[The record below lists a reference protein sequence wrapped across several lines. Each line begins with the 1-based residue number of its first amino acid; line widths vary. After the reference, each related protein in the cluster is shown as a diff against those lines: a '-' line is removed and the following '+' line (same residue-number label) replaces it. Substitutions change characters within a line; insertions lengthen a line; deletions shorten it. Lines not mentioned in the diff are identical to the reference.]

1 MQGDWNILLI
11 GSVFLAGIFS
21 FFSPCVFPLLPVY
34 MGELLGNFGQES
46 TANTPKKSYL
56 EPFIKTLAFVSGISM
71 VFFMLGFGAGA
82 LGHILYHPYV
92 AYVMGFFAILLGLH
106 QMEVINFSMLQRQ
119 KSVNFNK
126 KRVGGILGAFLLG
139 LTFSFGWTPCI
150 GPVLGSL
157 LAVVISG
164 GSSAWYGG
172 FLMVIYSAGLSIPFL
187 LLAVTSSWIMERAGF
202 IKRHL
207 ILLKKIGGLLIVFM
221 GILLWLGQFNVLSG
235 IFL

>member
-82 LGHILYHPYV
+82 LGHILYHPY
-92 AYVMGFFAILLGLH
+92 
-106 QMEVINFSMLQRQ
+106 
-119 KSVNFNK
+119 
-126 KRVGGILGAFLLG
+126 
-139 LTFSFGWTPCI
+139 
-150 GPVLGSL
+150 
-157 LAVVISG
+157 
-164 GSSAWYGG
+164 
-172 FLMVIYSAGLSIPFL
+172 
-187 LLAVTSSWIMERAGF
+187 
-202 IKRHL
+202 
-207 ILLKKIGGLLIVFM
+207 
-221 GILLWLGQFNVLSG
+221 
-235 IFL
+235 

>member
-56 EPFIKTLAFVSGISM
+56 EPLIKTLAFVSGISM

-187 LLAVTSSWIMERAGF
+187 LLAVTSSWVMELS
-202 IKRHL
+202 L
-207 ILLKKIGGLLIVFM
+207 IHI
-221 GILLWLGQFNVLSG
+221 SEPTRP
-235 IFL
+235 